1 MKKLLIIA
9 ALAMCCCKQQTA
21 ECPYTFM
28 GIPIEG
34 TAEEF
39 GQKLIEKGFE
49 KIDNDDFVGF
59 FLDIIVL

>member
-39 GQKLIEKGFE
+39 GQKLIEK
-49 KIDNDDFVGF
+49 
-59 FLDIIVL
+59 